1 METTTA
7 KRTNS
12 FVKGTTALLQSLMA
26 EGVDTIFGYPG
37 GTIMP
42 LYDDLYN
49 YTDKINH
56 ILVRHEQGAVHAA
69 EGYARTTGKVGVCMA
84 TAGPG
89 ATNFVTGIADAMM
102 DSTPIV
108 CITAQVN
115 ADKLGTNFFQEADTI
130 SITLPITKWSYQVT
144 RADEIPEVVAKAF
157 YIAQSGKPGPVVISL
172 TRNAQVEMTNFQYD
186 KEKLIE
192 DIKMKAT
199 HASEEDINRAAE
211 MINSAKR
218 PLVIAGHGVA
228 IANAEETLREFCEKG
243 NIPVAATLMGVSV
256 MNSFHPNYVGS
267 VGMHGNIAPNRM
279 TQEADVII
287 AVGMRFSDRVTGE
300 TKGYAPK
307 ARIIHIEIDQS
318 EINKNIKSH
327 LPLRGD
333 AGEILEEL
341 NKRVKFV
348 ERKEWFKTAEM
359 FIKEEDKRIFNP
371 KLNSTEEVLMG
382 QVVAK
387 ITEITEGQ
395 AIIVT
400 DVGQNQM
407 FSARYSKFRQHKSF
421 VTSGGLG
428 TMGFGLPAA
437 VGSKVGNPHRQVVAI
452 LGDGGFQMNI
462 QELGTIMQS
471 DVDVKIVLLNN
482 SFLGMVRQWQELF
495 FDKRYAFTHLANPDF
510 QKVAQA
516 YRIPSAK
523 IERTSEIDE
532 QVRKMLSSKGAY
544 FLEVVVKEDENV
556 FPMIPAGA
564 TLDDMIYEKPN
575 K

>member
-1 METTTA
+1 MV
-7 KRTNS
+7 R
-12 FVKGTTALLQSLMA
+12 GTKALLLSLME

-42 LYDDLYN
+42 LYDELYN
-49 YTDKINH
+49 HTDKINH

-102 DSTPIV
+102 DSTPII

-115 ADKLGTNFFQEADTI
+115 ADKLGTNFFQEADMI
-130 SITLPITKWSYQVT
+130 SITLPITKWSYQIT
-144 RADEIPEVVAKAF
+144 KASEIPEVIAKAF
-157 YIAQSGKPGPVVISL
+157 YIAQSGKPGPVVISIAK
-172 TRNAQVEMTNFQYD
+172 NAQVEMTDFNYD
-186 KEKLIE
+186 KEELIK
-192 DIKMKAT
+192 DIKIRKT
-199 HASEEDINRAAE
+199 HANSNDIDLAAK
-211 MINSAKR
+211 MINEAKR

-228 IANAEETLREFCEKG
+228 ISNAEEKLRELCEKG

-256 MNSFHPNYVGS
+256 MNSFHPNYIGA
-267 VGMHGNIAPNRM
+267 VGMHGNIAPNKM
-279 TQEADVII
+279 TQEADVIV

-300 TKGYAPK
+300 TRGYAPK
-307 ARIIHIEIDQS
+307 AKVIHIEIDQS
-318 EINKNIKSH
+318 EINKNIKAH

-333 AGEILEEL
+333 AGEILNEL
-341 NKRVKFV
+341 VKKIEFV
-348 ERKEWFKTAEM
+348 ERKEWFDLAKEL
-359 FIKEEDKRIFNP
+359 ILEEDKRIFNP

-387 ITEITEGQ
+387 ITDFTKGN

-407 FSARYSKFRQHKSF
+407 FSARYSKFVQHKSF

-437 VGSKVGNPHRQVVAI
+437 VGTKVGNPDRQVIAI
-452 LGDGGFQMNI
+452 LGDGGFQMNM

-471 DVDVKIVLLNN
+471 GIDIKIVLLNN

-495 FDKRYAFTHLANPDF
+495 FNRRYAFTHLDNPDF

-516 YRIPSAK
+516 YNIPSSKIAK
-523 IERTSEIDE
+523 TSDIEAEVKRMLESE
-532 QVRKMLSSKGAY
+532 GTY
-544 FLEVVVKEDENV
+544 FLEVEVKEDENV

-564 TLDDMIYEKPN
+564 TLDEMIYEKPQ